1 MSGLWRAQPI
11 ECREGVPFHVDA
23 ELRPALRAAADPLR
37 RELGRGL
44 DIVTENAGRFT
55 IRNVVGSL
63 EIGGAL
69 FQVVPKTAPEDDWIG
84 AVLDLLVGAD
94 RIRAAGDRVASLSAS
109 RRDLADVLAA
119 TFASRLEQALR
130 RDGPILHIE
139 RITDERGYLKGK
151 LLVGEWLRSAAWRPH
166 RFPVVYA
173 TTSPNNPF
181 SRALAVTALLLA
193 RATSATTVRSRLIAL
208 AQELRPGLPEVAS
221 VSPSA
226 TAAPLPA
233 QWAAYQP
240 AWSIACAVL
249 NRRALLGARGALAGI
264 SIALLAWPLLERL
277 LLRGLRAASRL
288 ASTRGRSLM
297 VKPKRW
303 APLLLE
309 PRGTAAGERGVEPDG
324 ELVEG
329 GRTIATFE
337 AKYADFE
344 TGSEKWPRRADYF
357 QAVCT
362 ASACS
367 APLSVLVYPGRFEPG
382 VWQVPSMGGTPRH
395 VVAIGIGL
403 FSYRAGS
410 GDDELG
416 ERILSVLDMEAG
428 SWDSKTQQDAVVA

>member
-1 MSGLWRAQPI
+1 MSGLWRARPI

-23 ELRPALRAAADPLR
+23 ALRPALRAAADPLR
-37 RELGRGL
+37 RDLGRGL
-44 DIVTENAGRFT
+44 DVITENAGTFT

-63 EIGGAL
+63 QIGGAL
-69 FQVVPKTAPEDDWIG
+69 FQIVPKTVPEDDWTG
-84 AVLDLLVGAD
+84 AVIDLLVGAD
-94 RIRAAGDRVASLSAS
+94 RIRAAGDRAASLSAN

-130 RDGPILHIE
+130 RDGPILHME
-139 RITDERGYLKGK
+139 RTAAELGYLKGK
-151 LLVGEWLRSAAWRPH
+151 LRVGEWLRSAAWRPH

-173 TTSPNNPF
+173 TTSPDNPF
-181 SRALAVTALLLA
+181 SRCLAVTALLLA
-193 RATSATTVRSRLIAL
+193 RATSATTVRSRLMAL
-208 AQELRPGLPEVAS
+208 AQELRPGLPEVVA

-240 AWSIACAVL
+240 AWSVACAVL
-249 NRRALLGARGALAGI
+249 NRRALLGAKGTLGGI

-277 LLRGLRAASRL
+277 LLRGLRAASHL
-288 ASTRGRSLM
+288 ASTRGRSLT
-297 VKPKRW
+297 VRPKRW
-303 APLLLE
+303 APLLVE
-309 PRGTAAGERGVEPDG
+309 PRGSAAGERGVEPDG
-324 ELVEG
+324 EVVEG

-344 TGSEKWPRRADYF
+344 TGSGKWPRREDYF

-382 VWQVPSMGGTPRH
+382 VWEVPSMGGTPRR
-395 VVAIGIGL
+395 VVVIGLGL

-428 SWDSKTQQDAVVA
+428 SWESVAEQEAVAA